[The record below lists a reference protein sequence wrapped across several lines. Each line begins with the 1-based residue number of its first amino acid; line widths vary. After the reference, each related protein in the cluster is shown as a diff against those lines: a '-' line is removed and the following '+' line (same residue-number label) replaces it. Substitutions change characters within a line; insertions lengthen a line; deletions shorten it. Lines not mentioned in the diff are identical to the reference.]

1 LPRSRPAGRPPA
13 AGARR
18 GAADVAAGGRAGHR
32 SGRHHRAV
40 GARGCRGFHRL
51 LPEPPAGSDCQD
63 GGVEAASRGLVDAAG
78 SSAMPDNSNKYRFEV
93 RAEPAYLEEQSD
105 PSENRYVFAYTITIR
120 NTGTVA
126 ARLISRHW
134 FIVDANGNEREV
146 RGDGVVGEQPHLR
159 PGENFRYTSGAM
171 LE

>member
-1 LPRSRPAGRPPA
+1 
-13 AGARR
+13 
-18 GAADVAAGGRAGHR
+18 
-32 SGRHHRAV
+32 
-40 GARGCRGFHRL
+40 
-51 LPEPPAGSDCQD
+51 
-63 GGVEAASRGLVDAAG
+63 
-78 SSAMPDNSNKYRFEV
+78 MPDNSNKYRFEV

-171 LE
+171 LETPVGSMRGSYQMLADDGVRFDEPIPVFTLAIPRTLH